1 MMRDH
6 VASTLWF
13 ALLLQV
19 APVYAQYQN
28 YGYQANTGGFGT
40 AGNTSFSGG
49 FSNFAQAQSVP
60 QQRRPSAAP
69 HQNYQNTTMNDLES
83 RLDSVDNQNAW
94 ANTPVSGVQ
103 NVPQQQMSYPQQH
116 MSRPSNVGRTLP
128 VPRPGSAANAAAGM
142 FPGVSRQ
149 EMLRVFIEGGMPD
162 NSANQGY
169 RGYNPAPQNSSNSQG
184 AYYDYQTAENEA
196 TKSRN
201 YANTARYD
209 KNKWNRK
216 NAASQAEYA
225 ANNADYAA
233 RRAESKSY
241 NGDAK
246 AKNYASLA
254 RQAANRAR
262 YNANQ
267 ARYNANTIN

>member
-1 MMRDH
+1 MRNN
-6 VASTLWF
+6 VIRALC
-13 ALLLQV
+13 LLLFLQA
-19 APVYAQYQN
+19 APVSAQYQR
-28 YGYQANTGGFGT
+28 YGYQSSSAGFG
-40 AGNTSFSGG
+40 AGGNRSFSGG
-49 FSNFAQAQSVP
+49 FSNFAQPQAVP
-60 QQRRPSAAP
+60 SQIAPGVQQ
-69 HQNYQNTTMNDLES
+69 HQTNQNTTMNDLER

-94 ANTPVSGVQ
+94 AHTPVSGVQ
-103 NVPQQQMSYPQQH
+103 SLPQQQATYTRTA
-116 MSRPSNVGRTLP
+116 RPSYVGRPLP
-128 VPRPGSAANAAAGM
+128 TPKPGGLANAASGM

-169 RGYNPAPQNSSNSQG
+169 RGYNPAQGNSSNSQSV
-184 AYYDYQTAENEA
+184 YYDYQTAENEA
-196 TKSRN
+196 SKSRN

-209 KNKWNRK
+209 KDKWNRK

-241 NGDAK
+241 NGDAQ
-246 AKNYASLA
+246 AKSYANLA

-267 ARYNANTIN
+267 ARYNANSIN